1 MGPHDL
7 TDEQL
12 LQMLAAVLAQVH
24 KETFWKFIDKNV
36 SWEVVS
42 IILGIDGIGTTTRR
56 FDKVYEMLKARITF
70 EESAKS
76 KKRKAEMVEAEDGN
90 MADGEEEEGARPTKR
105 LRLDEDGKGTSK
117 KLRSRLR
124 ATPRKRQNKM
134 SLRARSQARR

>member
-1 MGPHDL
+1 
-7 TDEQL
+7 
-12 LQMLAAVLAQVH
+12 MLAAVLAQVH

-90 MADGEEEEGARPTKR
+90 MADGEEEEDESEGEITGEEIEKV
-105 LRLDEDGKGTSK
+105 DEDEY
-117 KLRSRLR
+117 
-124 ATPRKRQNKM
+124 
-134 SLRARSQARR
+134 